1 MYFWG
6 YFCRVFSPMDE
17 DEVSLLSQ
25 FSKPRRASSRRRF
38 ASSSAATT
46 MFHVGANA
54 AANPPPDYELNFVAS
69 VAASFIGDALLGNEL
84 MPTEERVK
92 EFARRALQPEK
103 PKEEP
108 PIKRPRKK

>member
-54 AANPPPDYELNFVAS
+54 AANPPPDYELNFVAA
-69 VAASFIGDALLGNEL
+69 VAASFIGDGA
-84 MPTEERVK
+84 TIRWRWVSTQTVQVI
-92 EFARRALQPEK
+92 ARSARQPEK
-103 PKEEP
+103 AQEEP
-108 PIKRPRKK
+108 PIKRHSKK